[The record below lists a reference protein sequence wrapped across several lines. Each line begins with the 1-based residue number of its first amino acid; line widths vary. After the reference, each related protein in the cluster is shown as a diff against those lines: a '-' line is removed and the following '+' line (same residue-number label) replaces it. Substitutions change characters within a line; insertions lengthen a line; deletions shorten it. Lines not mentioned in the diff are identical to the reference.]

1 MNNEMYITIDRHLAV
16 RPSQILM
23 LKADI
28 NYTHIFMSDGS
39 SVTSSRT
46 LRIFEQRLSNQ
57 AFFRLNRSVII
68 NLNFMV
74 DFQVELATI
83 RLENDEAIAISRRR
97 VKNFLKKSKSIRIRK
112 VSGENHQRDYTL

>member
-1 MNNEMYITIDRHLAV
+1 MNNEMYITINRHLAV

-28 NYTHIFMSDGS
+28 NYTHIFLSDGS

-46 LRIFEQRLSNQ
+46 LGIFEQRLSNQ

-68 NLNFMV
+68 NLNFMA
-74 DFQVELATI
+74 DFEMEYATI
-83 RLENDEAIAISRRR
+83 RMENDEAIAISRRR
-97 VKNFLKKSKSIRIRK
+97 IKNFLKKSKSIRIRK
-112 VSGENHQRDYTL
+112 VSGENHHQDFKL